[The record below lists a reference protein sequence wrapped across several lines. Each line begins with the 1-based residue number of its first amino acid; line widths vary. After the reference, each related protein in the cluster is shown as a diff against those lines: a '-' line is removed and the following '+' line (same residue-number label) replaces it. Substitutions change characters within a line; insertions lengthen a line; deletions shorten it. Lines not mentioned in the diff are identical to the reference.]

1 MITVEHYYSS
11 LQRNHSYQHR
21 VTLLHHKKSVAL
33 VKYLGNFPEHVAC
46 HGNSKSGGEYVHT
59 APQDT
64 IATECSTDK
73 PKAIYT
79 KLITAD
85 NNNEKPMNL
94 KQVENMSTNNHTFV
108 SHSSQN
114 FADKIQKLISQVST
128 DEFVQ
133 AVFVT
138 KSHTASVVLYRNEQI
153 INLQQFCSSNAS
165 HNIRIILAVDRTF
178 DLTSLFVTVT
188 VFKHRAVV
196 CRTTND
202 CPIFLIP
209 VLLHGD
215 GNYTTYRQLLSHI
228 HDALSKHP
236 CSTKLRVEDSILTGL
251 DEEHATVKALKYAFP
266 HLNTC
271 TACCIAKTMLVQFS
285 LLMRCEHSLR
295 LHISTPIYA
304 QLTRTTNGQCWQQ
317 LILSTAAHRP
327 SWGWAAALA
336 LTW

>member
-85 NNNEKPMNL
+85 NNNEKPRNL
-94 KQVENMSTNNHTFV
+94 KQLENMSTNNHTFV

-138 KSHTASVVLYRNEQI
+138 KSHTASVVLYRPEQI
-153 INLQQFCSSNAS
+153 INLQQFCSSNAP

-178 DLTSLFVTVT
+178 NLTSLFVTVT

-196 CRTTND
+196 CRTT
-202 CPIFLIP
+202 
-209 VLLHGD
+209 
-215 GNYTTYRQLLSHI
+215 
-228 HDALSKHP
+228 K
-236 CSTKLRVEDSILTGL
+236 
-251 DEEHATVKALKYAFP
+251 
-266 HLNTC
+266 
-271 TACCIAKTMLVQFS
+271 
-285 LLMRCEHSLR
+285 
-295 LHISTPIYA
+295 
-304 QLTRTTNGQCWQQ
+304 
-317 LILSTAAHRP
+317 
-327 SWGWAAALA
+327 
-336 LTW
+336 